1 MNEHPPRNL
10 ALDLVRVTEAAA
22 LAAGRW
28 MGLGELDKANAE
40 AGIAMW
46 QALNSLDMDGHIV
59 VGEEGRLGIHSNLDT
74 GKPVGSG
81 HGPVMDVLVDPID
94 GRDLLARGH
103 PDVISVAA
111 VAPRGSVWAPAAAVY
126 MDKLIVNR
134 EVAEALVPECL
145 DAPAAW
151 TLALIARAKG
161 KAVRD
166 LVVFVLSRPRHE
178 DLIREIRTAGA
189 RTMLRTGGEV
199 IGALMAASPR
209 GSVDVMMGVGGVSE
223 AILAAC
229 ATKALAG
236 GMLARLSPQS
246 AAELEAVQASGLDTQ
261 RILTC
266 DEMVASNDIFFAATG
281 ITNGSLLAG
290 VHYHG
295 QEAETQSLVVR
306 AESRT
311 RRFIRSEYWFAE

>member
-1 MNEHPPRNL
+1 MNDHPPRNL

-28 MGLGELDKANAE
+28 MGLGEPDRANE
-40 AGIAMW
+40 DAGMAMW

-59 VGEEGRLGIHSNLDT
+59 VGEEGRLGTHSNLDT
-74 GKPVGSG
+74 GRPVGSG
-81 HGPVMDVLVDPID
+81 HGPAMDVLVDPID

-111 VAPRGSVWAPAAAVY
+111 IAPRGSVWAPAAAVY

-134 EVAEALVPECL
+134 EVADALVPECL

-161 KAVRD
+161 KSVRD
-166 LVVFVLSRPRHE
+166 LIVFVLSRPRHE
-178 DLIREIRTAGA
+178 DLIREIRAAGA
-189 RTMLRTGGEV
+189 RTMLRTDGEV
-199 IGALMAASPR
+199 IGALMAASPHS
-209 GSVDVMMGVGGVSE
+209 SVDVMMGVGGVSE

-236 GMLARLSPQS
+236 GILARLAPQS
-246 AAELEAVQASGLDTQ
+246 AAERDTVQASGLDPR
-261 RILTC
+261 RILTGN
-266 DEMVASNDIFFAATG
+266 EVVASNDVFFAATG

-290 VHYHG
+290 VRYHG

-311 RRFIRSEYWFAE
+311 RRFISSEYWFAE

>member
-28 MGLGELDKANAE
+28 MGLGELDKANEE
-40 AGIAMW
+40 AGLAMW
-46 QALNSLDMDGHIV
+46 QALNSLDMDGRIV
-59 VGEEGRLGIHSNLDT
+59 VGEEGRLGIHSNLDS
-74 GKPVGSG
+74 GQPVGSG
-81 HGPVMDVLVDPID
+81 HGPAMDVLVDPID

-111 VAPRGSVWAPAAAVY
+111 VAPRGSVWDPASAIY

-134 EVAEALVPECL
+134 EVADALVPECL

-178 DLIREIRTAGA
+178 DLIREIRAAGA
-189 RTMLRTGGEV
+189 RTMLRTDGEV

-209 GSVDVMMGVGGVSE
+209 GSVDVMMGIGGVSE

-236 GMLARLSPQS
+236 GMLARLTPQS
-246 AAELEAVQASGLDTQ
+246 AVELEAVQASGLDL
-261 RILTC
+261 RRVLTC
-266 DEMVASNDIFFAATG
+266 DEIITSNDIFFAATG

>member
-28 MGLGELDKANAE
+28 MGLGELDKANEE
-40 AGIAMW
+40 AGFAMW
-46 QALNSLDMDGHIV
+46 QALNSLDMDGRIV
-59 VGEEGRLGIHSNLDT
+59 VGEEGRLGIHSNLDS
-74 GKPVGSG
+74 GQPVGSG
-81 HGPVMDVLVDPID
+81 HGPAMDVLVDPID

-111 VAPRGSVWAPAAAVY
+111 VAPRGSVWAPASAIY

-134 EVAEALVPECL
+134 EVADALVPECL
-145 DAPAAW
+145 EAPAAW

-161 KAVRD
+161 KSVRD

-189 RTMLRTGGEV
+189 RTMLRTDGEV

-209 GSVDVMMGVGGVSE
+209 GSVDVMMGIGGVSE

-236 GMLARLSPQS
+236 GMLARLTPQS
-246 AAELEAVQASGLDTQ
+246 AAELEAVQASGLDL
-261 RILTC
+261 RRVLTC
-266 DEMVASNDIFFAATG
+266 DEIITSNDIFFAATG

>member
-28 MGLGELDKANAE
+28 MGLGEMDKANEE
-40 AGIAMW
+40 AGLAMW
-46 QALNSLDMDGHIV
+46 QALNSLDMDGRIV
-59 VGEEGRLGIHSNLDT
+59 VGEEGRLGIHSNLDS
-74 GKPVGSG
+74 GEPVGSG
-81 HGPVMDVLVDPID
+81 HGPAMDVLVDPID

-111 VAPRGSVWAPAAAVY
+111 VAPRGSVWDPAAAIY
-126 MDKLIVNR
+126 MDKMIVNR
-134 EVAEALVPECL
+134 EVADALVPECL

-161 KAVRD
+161 KSVRD
-166 LVVFVLSRPRHE
+166 LVVFVLDRPRHE
-178 DLIREIRTAGA
+178 DLIREIRAAGA
-189 RTMLRTGGEV
+189 RTMLRTDGEV

-209 GSVDVMMGVGGVSE
+209 GSVDVMMGIGGVSE

-236 GMLARLSPQS
+236 GMLARVTPQS
-246 AAELEAVQASGLDTQ
+246 ATELEAVQAAGLDL
-261 RILTC
+261 RRVLTC
-266 DEMVASNDIFFAATG
+266 DEIITSNDIFFAATG

>member
-1 MNEHPPRNL
+1 MGDHPPRNL

-28 MGLGELDKANAE
+28 MGLGDPDSSNEE
-40 AGIAMW
+40 ASMVMW
-46 QALNSLDMDGHIV
+46 EALNSLDMDGHIV
-59 VGEEGRLGIHSNLDT
+59 VGEEGRLGTHSKLDT
-74 GKPVGSG
+74 GEPVGTG
-81 HGPVMDVLVDPID
+81 HGPAMDVLVDPID

-111 VAPRGSVWAPAAAVY
+111 IAPRGSVWAPAEAIY

-134 EVAEALVPECL
+134 EVADVLVPECL
-145 DAPAAW
+145 DAPVAW

-161 KAVRD
+161 KSVRD
-166 LVVFVLSRPRHE
+166 LIVFVLSRPRHE
-178 DLIREIRTAGA
+178 ALIREIRAAGA
-189 RTMLRTGGEV
+189 RTMLRTDGEV
-199 IGALMAASPR
+199 IGALMAASPN
-209 GSVDVMMGVGGVSE
+209 GSVDVMLGAGGVSE

-236 GMLARLSPQS
+236 GVLARLAPQTS
-246 AAELEAVQASGLDTQ
+246 GEREAIQAAGLDAR
-261 RILTC
+261 RILTG
-266 DEMVASNDIFFAATG
+266 DEIVCSNEIFFAATG
-281 ITNGSLLAG
+281 ITNGSLLSG

-295 QEAETQSLVVR
+295 EEAETQSLVVR

-311 RRFIRSEYWFAE
+311 RRFIRSEYWFAD

>member
-28 MGLGELDKANAE
+28 MGLGEMDKANEE
-40 AGIAMW
+40 AGLAMW

-59 VGEEGRLGIHSNLDT
+59 VGEEGRLGIHSNLDS
-74 GKPVGSG
+74 GEPVGSG
-81 HGPVMDVLVDPID
+81 HGPAMDVLVDPID

-111 VAPRGSVWAPAAAVY
+111 VAPRGSVWDPAAAIY
-126 MDKLIVNR
+126 MDKMIVNR
-134 EVAEALVPECL
+134 EVADALVPECL

-161 KAVRD
+161 KSVRD
-166 LVVFVLSRPRHE
+166 LVVFVLDRPRHE
-178 DLIREIRTAGA
+178 DLIREIRAAGA
-189 RTMLRTGGEV
+189 RTMLRTDGEV

-209 GSVDVMMGVGGVSE
+209 GSVDVMMGIGGVSE

-236 GMLARLSPQS
+236 GMLARVTPQS
-246 AAELEAVQASGLDTQ
+246 ATELEAVQAAGLDL
-261 RILTC
+261 RRVLTC
-266 DEMVASNDIFFAATG
+266 DEIITSNDIFFAATG

>member
-1 MNEHPPRNL
+1 
-10 ALDLVRVTEAAA
+10 
-22 LAAGRW
+22 
-28 MGLGELDKANAE
+28 
-40 AGIAMW
+40 
-46 QALNSLDMDGHIV
+46 
-59 VGEEGRLGIHSNLDT
+59 
-74 GKPVGSG
+74 
-81 HGPVMDVLVDPID
+81 MDVLVDPID

-111 VAPRGSVWAPAAAVY
+111 VAPRGSVWAPAAAIY

-134 EVAEALVPECL
+134 EVADALVPECL
-145 DAPAAW
+145 EAPAAW

-161 KAVRD
+161 KSVRD

-178 DLIREIRTAGA
+178 DLIREIRAAGA
-189 RTMLRTGGEV
+189 RTMLRTDGEV

-209 GSVDVMMGVGGVSE
+209 GSVDVMMGIGGVSE

-236 GMLARLSPQS
+236 GMLARLTPQS
-246 AAELEAVQASGLDTQ
+246 AAELETVQAAGLDLQ
-261 RILTC
+261 RVLTC
-266 DEMVASNDIFFAATG
+266 DEIITSNDIFFAATG

-311 RRFIRSEYWFAE
+311 RRFIRSEYWFVE